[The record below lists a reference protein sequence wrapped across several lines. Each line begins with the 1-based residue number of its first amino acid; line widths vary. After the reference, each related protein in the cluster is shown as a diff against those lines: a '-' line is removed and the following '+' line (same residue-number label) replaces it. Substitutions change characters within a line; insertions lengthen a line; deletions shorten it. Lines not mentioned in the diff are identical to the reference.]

1 MKLAL
6 LCPCVLYS
14 TKLSHPCFIFLRL
27 SCRKLRMVQV
37 CRPFAFISAI
47 HGRVRGLVDSDYDE
61 FGHDVLVCLISN

>member
-6 LCPCVLYS
+6 LCLCVLYS

-27 SCRKLRMVQV
+27 SCRKLRMVLV

-47 HGRVRGLVDSDYDE
+47 HGRVDSDYDDGLE
-61 FGHDVLVCLISN
+61 HDVLVCLISN